1 VIEFDAKQINWEKGK
16 IKLNGLL
23 SHRLGGRGLRGGR
36 LERRMKRMEGVEDHA
51 SAAPGDHSQPAFA
64 WDPLHVVD
72 ALDGWDDEDEDKPD
86 DISGI
91 FSLDEPA
98 QGQPLK
104 EATGIVTR
112 PPFTPITKCWTK
124 FHKVVK
130 YDKEAKRIMKLAG
143 PFVTQALVSGV
154 AEAARLSI
162 VAHYYGARA
171 LSAYVVPIMMIH
183 LTTAFFGSVNDAVR
197 LLTSMSIGMGN
208 TKLTGKYTQVG
219 LILSALT
226 ILPTCFFWIAVIG
239 PVLDWF
245 GFDEE
250 TVALGK
256 AFTRTYVWSQILERM
271 DCSLQTLL
279 DTVSTIKW
287 LYVFF

>member
-1 VIEFDAKQINWEKGK
+1 VIEFDAKQMTWEKGK
-16 IKLNGLL
+16 FKLNGLL
-23 SHRLGGRGLRGGR
+23 SHRLGGRGLKGGR
-36 LERRMKRMEGVEDHA
+36 LERRMKRMEGIEDA
-51 SAAPGDHSQPAFA
+51 SAAAGDKSQPTFA
-64 WDPLHVVD
+64 WDPLVD
-72 ALDGWDDEDEDKPD
+72 ALDGWEDKDEDKPD

-112 PPFTPITKCWTK
+112 PPFNPVTKCWAK
-124 FHKVVK
+124 FCKIVK
-130 YDKEAKRIMKLAG
+130 WDKEAKRIMKLAG

-154 AEAARLSI
+154 AAAARLSI
-162 VAHYYGARA
+162 VDHYYGARA

-219 LILSALT
+219 LILSVLT

-245 GFDEE
+245 GFDED
-250 TVALGK
+250 TVVLGK
-256 AFTRTYVWSQILERM
+256 EFTRTYVWSQIMERM

-279 DTVSTIKW
+279 DTVSAIKRMDC
-287 LYVFF
+287 FQS